1 VSPARPTDHLEGNP
15 KVPAVTKSQTGRE
28 NTLSQ
33 HPCRSRAG
41 PTHAALDRIR
51 RAGMIK
57 RVDVARQDSPAG
69 GVYVASVTV
78 LAAIAERGS
87 QR

>member
-1 VSPARPTDHLEGNP
+1 
-15 KVPAVTKSQTGRE
+15 
-28 NTLSQ
+28 
-33 HPCRSRAG
+33 
-41 PTHAALDRIR
+41 
-51 RAGMIK
+51 MIK